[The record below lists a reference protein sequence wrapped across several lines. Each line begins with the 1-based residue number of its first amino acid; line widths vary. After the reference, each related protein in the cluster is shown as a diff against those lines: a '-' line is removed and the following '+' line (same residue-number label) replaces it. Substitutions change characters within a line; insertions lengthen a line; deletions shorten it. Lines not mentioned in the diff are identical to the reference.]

1 MGQLYG
7 LKMYRMAVLAE
18 RVCRVAG
25 DNVGDIPNMG
35 VPHVSR
41 NRVLL
46 SVFTAVAIV
55 SMVSESATAQLFQ
68 GRLFGRRNAN
78 CCPAPAPAAP
88 SCCGQTVAA
97 VTPAPAAPCCGQSA
111 AVAAPAPVVA
121 SAPVLTSAPVVASA
135 PCCGGGVV
143 TAPAPVSVAA
153 PIVSNCCG
161 GSSVVYGSSFPV
173 QNAFPVQ
180 GTIIGAETLPLETG
194 VVTGET
200 ILQGTSETVQAS
212 PSDTMVKEEMVESTT
227 TSVVQPPVEADNVA
241 PADQN

>member
-1 MGQLYG
+1 M
-7 LKMYRMAVLAE
+7 
-18 RVCRVAG
+18 
-25 DNVGDIPNMG
+25 
-35 VPHVSR
+35 SR

-97 VTPAPAAPCCGQSA
+97 APAAVTPAPAAPCCGQSA
-111 AVAAPAPVVA
+111 AVAAPAP
-121 SAPVLTSAPVVASA
+121 
-135 PCCGGGVV
+135 CCGGGVV
-143 TAPAPVSVAA
+143 AAPAPVSVAA

-173 QNAFPVQ
+173 QGAFPVQ

-212 PSDTMVKEEMVESTT
+212 PSDTMVKEEMVESTA